1 MEARQLIA
9 SFRLRGP
16 SRHNRLL
23 QLVMM
28 RVGLLAHLLLLWL
41 LLLMV
46 VVEVVPVEHG
56 LFSVGNLTIAI
67 AAHSHWFVQLL

>member
-46 VVEVVPVEHG
+46 VVVEVVPV
-56 LFSVGNLTIAI
+56 
-67 AAHSHWFVQLL
+67 